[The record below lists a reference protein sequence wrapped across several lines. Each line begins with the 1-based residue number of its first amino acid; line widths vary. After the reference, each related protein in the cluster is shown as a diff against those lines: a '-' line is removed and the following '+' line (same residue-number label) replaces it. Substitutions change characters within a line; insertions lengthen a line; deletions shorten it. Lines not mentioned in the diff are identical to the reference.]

1 MHVTSDYRYNN
12 KKIFN
17 FTYLLTYDTKP
28 STGNPGNETG
38 YSIPETSDAATSNSL
53 GHLD

>member
-1 MHVTSDYRYNN
+1 MKRSL
-12 KKIFN
+12 ILL
-17 FTYLLTYDTKP
+17 TYLLTYDTKP